1 MKVAKIN
8 LNLFKQNVIK
18 NITQKT
24 IKPKTVTT
32 LPLVAV
38 PIVLYNLRGARNSLL
53 ETYKNNA
60 INEQKQLLNNDKI
73 SQATYNERVGD
84 IKQYYDDAKDLD
96 PKITA
101 QKIQQDEPTFRG
113 DDTDYSVYSGGSS
126 SGSSSES
133 DDSCDCDSDDCC
145 DSDCDSDDC
154 LSACSY

>member
-1 MKVAKIN
+1 MKIAKIN
-8 LNLFKQNVIK
+8 INLFKQSVIK

-24 IKPKTVTT
+24 IKPETVTT
-32 LPLVAV
+32 LPFVAT

-73 SQATYNERVGD
+73 SQTTYNDRVED
-84 IKQYYDDAKDLD
+84 IRQYYNEAKNLD

-101 QKIQQDEPTFRG
+101 QQIQRDEPTFKG
-113 DDTDYSVYSGGSS
+113 DDADYSVYSGSS
-126 SGSSSES
+126 SSSEN

-145 DSDCDSDDC
+145 DSDSDSDDC

>member
-8 LNLFKQNVIK
+8 LNLLKQNVIK

-60 INEQKQLLNNDKI
+60 IYEQKQLLNKDKI
-73 SQATYNERVGD
+73 SQATYNERVED
-84 IKQYYDDAKDLD
+84 IKEYYNGAKNLD
-96 PKITA
+96 PTITA